1 MHNEKILINRLKT
14 GDEQAFNEIFHLHVR
29 KVYHFILGYVKT
41 KADAEDLTQVVFQ
54 KLWEKKCS
62 VDPVRSFNGFIFTIA
77 YNIIM
82 DYFRKTVHSRL
93 YIVDEL
99 PVTEPLTTDLTADAI
114 INKHEFESVY
124 EVALQSLTPK
134 RRTIFVLSRHEGLS
148 NKEIASRLNV
158 SVKTVENQMTASLS
172 ILREFFSRR
181 DLVSIAFVVYMSA
194 S

>member
-1 MHNEKILINRLKT
+1 
-14 GDEQAFNEIFHLHVR
+14 
-29 KVYHFILGYVKT
+29 
-41 KADAEDLTQVVFQ
+41 
-54 KLWEKKCS
+54 
-62 VDPVRSFNGFIFTIA
+62 
-77 YNIIM
+77 
-82 DYFRKTVHSRL
+82 L